1 MMACPDGA
9 ELKRSYLQALG
20 RVTGFRLE
28 GDTLS
33 LPVGPEVLATFRAS

>member
-9 ELKRSYLQALG
+9 DLERNYLQALG
-20 RVTGFRLE
+20 RVTAFRME

-33 LPVGPEVLATFRAS
+33 LLAGSEVLATFRAS